1 MPWDERTKRRLKLR
15 DLDILLAVVET
26 GSMGKAAKGLNIS
39 QPAVSKAVVE
49 LEDAL
54 GVRLLDRSRR
64 GVVPTAYGLAL
75 AKHSVTIFNDL
86 RHGIQAI
93 DFLSDPTRG
102 EVRIGTTEPIA
113 TAIALPAID
122 RLSRKYP
129 QISFHVLPGDT
140 ASLYKDVS
148 ERNIE
153 LAICR
158 MIGRLPDEL
167 AAEVLFH
174 DAFAIV
180 TSAKNPLTRRRT
192 CRPRPRTLDAASV
205 RQLFRLGDRG
215 GLPGK
220 RTRASAS
227 YGGESIHQHT
237 KRPSGDGPLSH
248 RSARIHAETWEAKS
262 GAQGATCGVTEFS
275 NAGWTGHAERPDAY
289 PPRSAV
295 YRDCSR
301 PDKAAG
307 KILAMDRGSGPWDV
321 AVCWSPGVV
330 CAELGRTYIA

>member
-113 TAIALPAID
+113 TAIALPAVD

-180 TSAKNPLTRRRT
+180 TSAKNPLTRRRKLALADLAHE
-192 CRPRPRTLDAASV
+192 PRTLLPFDSFFGSVIAEAFRANGQEPPRPTVASLSINIQNDLLATGRFLTV
-205 RQLFRLGDRG
+205 LPGFMLRLGRRNLALKALPVALPNSAMPVGLVTLKDRTLTPLAQLFIE
-215 GLPGK
+215 
-220 RTRASAS
+220 TVRAL
-227 YGGESIHQHT
+227 T
-237 KRPSGDGPLSH
+237 KPL
-248 RSARIHAETWEAKS
+248 AK
-262 GAQGATCGVTEFS
+262 T
-275 NAGWTGHAERPDAY
+275 
-289 PPRSAV
+289 
-295 YRDCSR
+295 
-301 PDKAAG
+301 
-307 KILAMDRGSGPWDV
+307 
-321 AVCWSPGVV
+321 
-330 CAELGRTYIA
+330 